1 MTKKNSLFYYL
12 GVLYFCLFQEL
23 SLILQVKTECDMLI
37 DIVLII
43 VGVAL
48 VLKGADW
55 LTEGASALAR
65 RMGVPEI
72 VIGLTIVAAGTS
84 APELFVSLVS
94 ALKGTPD
101 MAVGNVVGSNT
112 MNAMLIV
119 GCAAMV
125 APMVISHATVKKDMP
140 FAVGASLLL
149 MLLAFDNE
157 LSLIDGIILMAGFAV
172 FMAYTLRQARGGHDG
187 QRAEDETVPEGE
199 PAASGKSATDRSPLV
214 SAVYML
220 VGLAMLVAGSNVFV
234 DSASNVA
241 LSLGISEAVVG
252 LTVVAG
258 GTSLPEL
265 ATSVVAARK
274 GQSAIAIGN
283 VIGSN
288 VFNILMILGVTGVI
302 SPLHI
307 EGITTLDM
315 VVMLASIFL
324 VWLFSRTRY
333 TVERWEGAVLV
344 GGYLAYLCWLISSL

>member
-1 MTKKNSLFYYL
+1 
-12 GVLYFCLFQEL
+12 
-23 SLILQVKTECDMLI
+23 MLL
-37 DIVLII
+37 DVVLIV

-48 VLKGADW
+48 VLFGADR

-65 RMGVPEI
+65 RMNVPEI
-72 VIGLTIVAAGTS
+72 IIGLTIVAAGTS

-101 MAVGNVVGSNT
+101 LAVGNVVGSNT

-125 APMVISHATVKKDMP
+125 APMTISRSTVKKDIP
-140 FAVGASLLL
+140 FSVGASVLLI
-149 MLLAFDNE
+149 LLAVDSF
-157 LSLIDGIILMAGFAV
+157 LGRVDGIILLLGFAV
-172 FMAYTLRQARGGHDG
+172 FMAYTLMQAKTGSTDEV
-187 QRAEDETVPEGE
+187 QAET
-199 PAASGKSATDRSPLV
+199 SPV
-214 SAVYML
+214 WKNIVYL
-220 VGLAMLVAGSNVFV
+220 VGGLLGLVLGSNLFV
-234 DSASNVA
+234 DSASDVA
-241 LSLGISEAVVG
+241 LTLGISEGVVG
-252 LTVVAG
+252 LTIVAG

-288 VFNILMILGVTGVI
+288 VFNILLILGLTSTI
-302 SPLHI
+302 SPLEI
-307 EGITTLDM
+307 EGITTIDM
-315 VVMLASIFL
+315 AVMLLSVIL

-344 GGYLAYLCWLISSL
+344 LGYLAYLAWMLYNL

>member
-1 MTKKNSLFYYL
+1 
-12 GVLYFCLFQEL
+12 
-23 SLILQVKTECDMLI
+23 MLL
-37 DIVLII
+37 DVVLIV

-48 VLKGADW
+48 VLFGADR

-65 RMGVPEI
+65 RMNVPEI
-72 VIGLTIVAAGTS
+72 IIGLTIVAAGTS

-101 MAVGNVVGSNT
+101 LAVGNVVGSNT

-125 APMVISHATVKKDMP
+125 APMTISRSTVKKDIP
-140 FAVGASLLL
+140 FSVGASVLLI
-149 MLLAFDNE
+149 LLAVDSF
-157 LSLIDGIILMAGFAV
+157 LGRVDGIILLLGFAA
-172 FMAYTLRQARGGHDG
+172 FMAYTLMQAKTGSTDEV
-187 QRAEDETVPEGE
+187 QAET
-199 PAASGKSATDRSPLV
+199 SPV
-214 SAVYML
+214 WKNIVYL
-220 VGLAMLVAGSNVFV
+220 VGGLLGLVLGSNLFV
-234 DSASNVA
+234 DSASSVA
-241 LSLGISEAVVG
+241 YALNISEGVVG

-288 VFNILMILGVTGVI
+288 VFNILLILGLTATI
-302 SPLHI
+302 SPMEI
-307 EGITTLDM
+307 EGITTIDM
-315 VVMLASIFL
+315 AVMIISVAL
-324 VWLFSRTRY
+324 VWMFSFTRY

-344 GGYLAYLCWLISSL
+344 GGYLVYLCWLISSL